1 MGSIYSSYCVCF
13 HLSALLFFFFSLGSS
28 SISLDVGEA
37 FVAHFNDTQ
46 TGFCILPL
54 SPQSPSSIITLCYS
68 FDHISYGTSL
78 ELETAP
84 LADCTT
90 TVSPSN
96 DSVTQSLRLSTGGNM
111 EVTYYIVNGFK

>member
-1 MGSIYSSYCVCF
+1 MASIYAFYCVCF
-13 HLSALLFFFFSLGSS
+13 HLSVLLLLLLFFSLGSS

-37 FVAHFNDTQ
+37 FVAHFNDTR

-54 SPQSPSSIITLCYS
+54 PPQSPSLFCYS
-68 FDHISYGTSL
+68 FDHLSYGTSL
-78 ELETAP
+78 ESETP

-96 DSVTQSLRLSTGGNM
+96 DSVAQSLHLSTGGNM

>member
-1 MGSIYSSYCVCF
+1 MGFICSYYVCF
-13 HLSALLFFFFSLGSS
+13 HFGSVLFFSLGSS
-28 SISLDVGEA
+28 SISPVGEA

-54 SPQSPSSIITLCYS
+54 PPQSSSSITLCYS